1 MTFPVS
7 VLQLHPD
14 HMLGW
19 LPFPDTRGARF
30 ILVGSRVSR
39 STLEPELPLILYY
52 GFNPV
57 TALAYGQDD
66 GLVSGLSSIFLI
78 YMPGYTVLKI
88 DGTTDEHTQ
97 LTLNSQGEPTLTRY
111 LLPYLETVR

>member
-1 MTFPVS
+1 
-7 VLQLHPD
+7 
-14 HMLGW
+14 
-19 LPFPDTRGARF
+19 
-30 ILVGSRVSR
+30 
-39 STLEPELPLILYY
+39 LEPELPLILYY

-66 GLVSGLSSIFLI
+66 GLVSGLSSVFLI

-88 DGTTDEHTQ
+88 EGTTDEHTQ